1 MAWGRSPV
9 SPDGIVGITSH
20 RLHQISEEDM
30 RVDWLEYPKR
40 HNRKKAGLEHPN
52 DPTLYMDNIG
62 AYVAKLSPTHY
73 AQPSNFKSGSKVNTV
88 KGIIEHPI
96 LKVPAY
102 TFEEDDT
109 YVACHSCHV
118 IDPREPMTVIEEHE
132 RCGRCGGKLKI
143 EMSGVACTRCNFTF
157 CY

>member
-1 MAWGRSPV
+1 
-9 SPDGIVGITSH
+9 
-20 RLHQISEEDM
+20 M
-30 RVDWLEYPKR
+30 RVNWIEYPKK
-40 HNRKKAGLEHPN
+40 NKRKKKGQEYPT
-52 DPTLYMDNIG
+52 DPTLYMGNIG
-62 AYVAKLSPTHY
+62 AYVAKLSGTDT
-73 AQPSNFKSGSKVNTV
+73 AQPPSFKSGSKVNTV

-109 YVACHSCHV
+109 YVACHSCFV

-132 RCGRCGGKLKI
+132 RCGNCGGRLNI
-143 EMSGVACTRCNFTF
+143 EFSGVSCTKCHFTF